1 MKNNISDSAKVYNP
15 VTLKIYDWWVLS
27 VSNRFAWRCET
38 SKHLLPHYMQHVRQ
52 KHLDIGVG
60 TGFYLPV
67 IPKEY
72 SISLLDLNE
81 ASLNAASRRV
91 GSQRITKKIQH
102 DVFQS
107 FPDVLHKQYDSISMF
122 YLLHC
127 LPGVMEQKSP
137 VIKNAAEALTDGGI
151 LFGATI
157 LGKEVQHNMFGR
169 KLMQLYNKKG
179 IFSNTLDSEE
189 SLAKILSDH
198 FNTINIKTEG
208 MVALFS
214 ARNKK

>member
-1 MKNNISDSAKVYNP
+1 
-15 VTLKIYDWWVLS
+15 
-27 VSNRFAWRCET
+27 
-38 SKHLLPHYMQHVRQ
+38 
-52 KHLDIGVG
+52 
-60 TGFYLPV
+60 
-67 IPKEY
+67 
-72 SISLLDLNE
+72 
-81 ASLNAASRRV
+81 
-91 GSQRITKKIQH
+91 
-102 DVFQS
+102 
-107 FPDVLHKQYDSISMF
+107 
-122 YLLHC
+122 
-127 LPGVMEQKSP
+127 MEQKSP

-157 LGKEVQHNMFGR
+157 LGKGVQHNMFGR